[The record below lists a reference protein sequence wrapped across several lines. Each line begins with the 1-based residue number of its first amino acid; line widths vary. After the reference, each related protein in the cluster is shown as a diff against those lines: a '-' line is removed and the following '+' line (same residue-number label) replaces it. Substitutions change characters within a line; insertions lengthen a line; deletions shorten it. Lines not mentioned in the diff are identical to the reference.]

1 MIKLSYNFLQIIS
14 TQTMNTLPRELVIQ
28 HILTRA
34 PQLGLACKEYYIH
47 LPKIAPDQKANIRF
61 PSTQNKNPIQIKH
74 ENISFEYE
82 AKIDFVSLNQLIE
95 DKKIQRL
102 KTSIKCPIFL
112 EIKRIFE
119 IILKNPVSV
128 MDGWKYKLKFIDIIE
143 THDEAYKYGKN
154 SCKMEWMDSFVLSF
168 IFYLYHSANNLK

>member
-1 MIKLSYNFLQIIS
+1 MIKLSCNFLQI
-14 TQTMNTLPRELVIQ
+14 TTAMNTLPRELVIE

-34 PQLGLACKEYYIH
+34 PQLGLACKEFYAL

-61 PSTQNKNPIQIKH
+61 PSLQNKNPIQIKH

-82 AKIDFVSLNQLIE
+82 ARIDFVKLNELIE
-95 DKKIQRL
+95 DKKVRELNIST
-102 KTSIKCPIFL
+102 KSPIFI

-128 MDGWKYKLKFIDIIE
+128 MDGWKYKSTFIHVDE
-143 THDEAYKYGKN
+143 THFDAYKHRKPTFVN
-154 SCKMEWMDSFVLSF
+154 LEWMDSFVLSF
-168 IFYLYHSANNLK
+168 IFCLYH

>member
-1 MIKLSYNFLQIIS
+1 MIKLSYNFLQN
-14 TQTMNTLPRELVIQ
+14 TQTMDTLPRELVIQ
-28 HILTRA
+28 NILTRA
-34 PQLGLACKEYYIH
+34 PQLGLTCKEFYEH

-74 ENISFEYE
+74 GNLTFEYD
-82 AKIDFVSLNQLIE
+82 AKIDFAKLNDLIE

-119 IILKNPVSV
+119 IILKYHVSI

-154 SCKMEWMDSFVLSF
+154 SVIKMEWMDSFVLSF
-168 IFYLYHSANNLK
+168 IFYLYH